1 MDTKTHTQLS
11 GINRWN
17 GSPLFPNDIL
27 AKNDDL
33 VHYVWQWSLLLWESK
48 WKTPACLYD
57 LLAPLWDLYAIC
69 AQSRPSVR
77 ISSTNTMQYITCVPA
92 SSRRNFH
99 DVINGKSVLCA
110 ILGRP
115 YQDGSWQWRQK
126 PAPPHWVQ
134 RVSMPPTTSEV
145 AAAQKIPC
153 WIERLVRFLT
163 FFGFCK
169 NKSNAS
175 L

>member
-1 MDTKTHTQLS
+1 MANGILMDTKTHTQLS

-27 AKNDDL
+27 AKMMT
-33 VHYVWQWSLLLWESK
+33 WSTMFGSEVCSYGRANGRHLHVSMI
-48 WKTPACLYD
+48 CLI
-57 LLAPLWDLYAIC
+57 APLWDLYAIC

-153 WIERLVRFLT
+153 WIE
-163 FFGFCK
+163 
-169 NKSNAS
+169 
-175 L
+175 